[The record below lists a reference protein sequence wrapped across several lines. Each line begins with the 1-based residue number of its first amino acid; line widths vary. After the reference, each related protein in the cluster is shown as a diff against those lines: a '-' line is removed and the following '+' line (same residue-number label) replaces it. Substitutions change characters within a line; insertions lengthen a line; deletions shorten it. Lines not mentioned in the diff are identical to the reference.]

1 MNAVTKSPRSL
12 NTLTCECFAGCCG
25 QTFRIHYGPMAS
37 LDAELVSATA
47 FPSRPGGPGHPAR
60 RAPFSVIFRGP
71 PTPVLPQRIYRI
83 ENDSMGTF
91 DLFIVPIG
99 PDETGMQ
106 YEAVF
111 N

>member
-1 MNAVTKSPRSL
+1 MNAATTSPRSL
-12 NTLTCECFAGCCG
+12 NSLTYESFVDCRG
-25 QTFRIHYGPMAS
+25 QMFRIYFGPTAS

-47 FPSRPGGPGHPAR
+47 FPSRPGGPTQPDR

-99 PDETGMQ
+99 PDESGMQ